1 MNLNNRTGVLEKKN
15 EKECQFPECKEI
27 YFGTG
32 HSKYCE
38 EHRKSEYR
46 KVIDLEKNKEE
57 KEQRKLNDSNQTIKH
72 SFATSKLIKVLC
84 QTCGK
89 EFEVLVRPNVYVYP
103 KYCELHR
110 NEWKRV
116 MYEKNIGT

>member
-1 MNLNNRTGVLEKKN
+1 MNLNNRTGVLEKKV
-15 EKECQFPECKEI
+15 EKVCQFPECNEV

-32 HSKYCE
+32 HSKYCP

-46 KVIDLEKNKEE
+46 KFIDQEKNEEE
-57 KEQRKLNDSNQTIKH
+57 KEKRRLSNSNQTIKH
-72 SFATSKLIKVLC
+72 SFTECKLIKVLC
-84 QTCGK
+84 PTCGRD
-89 EFEVLVRPNVYVYP
+89 FEVLVMPNVYVYP
-103 KYCELHR
+103 KYCDLHR